1 MLPSL
6 FLKMLL
12 LLAIAVLMNMPT
24 AYEARRLPEKNKLL
38 GPLQMQGFQVTPI
51 SVIMSN
57 PPTTPSDPPPSK
69 TSQKAFT
76 NDHVEAL
83 PLLHQQLFKGPITPS
98 APNPGTYIP
107 SPPSTLAIEN
117 AALQNST
124 LPPIPMP

>member
-1 MLPSL
+1 
-6 FLKMLL
+6 MLL
-12 LLAIAVLMNMPT
+12 LLAIAALMNMPT

-38 GPLQMQGFQVTPI
+38 GPLQMQGFQVTPT
-51 SVIMSN
+51 SGIMSN
-57 PPTTPSDPPPSK
+57 PPTTPSK

-83 PLLHQQLFKGPITPS
+83 PLLHLQLFKGPITPS

>member
-1 MLPSL
+1 MIPSL

-12 LLAIAVLMNMPT
+12 LLAIAALMNMPT

-38 GPLQMQGFQVTPI
+38 GPLQMQGFQVTPTYG
-51 SVIMSN
+51 IMSN
-57 PPTTPSDPPPSK
+57 PPTTPSK

-83 PLLHQQLFKGPITPS
+83 PLLHLQLFKGPITPS

-107 SPPSTLAIEN
+107 SPPSTLASEN
-117 AALQNST
+117 AALQNS
-124 LPPIPMP
+124 LPPTPMP

>member
-6 FLKMLL
+6 FLKMLLL

-24 AYEARRLPEKNKLL
+24 AYEASRLPEKNKLL
-38 GPLQMQGFQVTPI
+38 GPLQMHGFQVTPI

-76 NDHVEAL
+76 NDHVE
-83 PLLHQQLFKGPITPS
+83 HQQLFKGPITPS

-107 SPPSTLAIEN
+107 SPTSNLASEN
-117 AALQNST
+117 AALQNS
-124 LPPIPMP
+124 LPPTPIP

>member
-1 MLPSL
+1 MIPSL

-12 LLAIAVLMNMPT
+12 LLAIAALMNTPT
-24 AYEARRLPEKNKLL
+24 AYEALRLPEKNKLL
-38 GPLQMQGFQVTPI
+38 GPPQMQDFQVTPT
-51 SVIMSN
+51 SGIMSN
-57 PPTTPSDPPPSK
+57 PPTTPSDTPPSK

-83 PLLHQQLFKGPITPS
+83 PLLHQQLSKGPITPS

-107 SPPSTLAIEN
+107 SPSSTLASEN